1 MTHELLTEKEVAEL
15 LRLRPRTLQ
24 DWRQRGVALPY
35 IRYTERGIRYRR
47 RDVERFIDSRE
58 MASTADSSSR

>member
-24 DWRQRGVALPY
+24 DWRVRGIGMPF
-35 IRYTERGIRYRR
+35 IRYTERGVRYRR
-47 RDVERFIDSRE
+47 RDVEAFIESRE
-58 MASTADSSSR
+58 MSSTAAASSR